1 MAISGYILAGL
12 VGLAVG
18 GLLNLIITRLSLA
31 EPLGRGGGRCLH
43 CHQPLPWPHLISL
56 LGFAWVRERCRFC
69 NEPLPRRG
77 PAVELAAGL
86 LGLALWWRFPG
97 NALLWVYGPFVA
109 ALLVLTVLDLEYYW
123 LPDLITLPGTALGLA
138 AALIFPQLDFLKA
151 LLGAAVGYAF
161 FQWVRWAY
169 QKMSKGKRQGMGA
182 GDAKLAAFIGAV
194 LGLQALPWVLF
205 SSALLGSLAGLVVA
219 WQSVEGRYA
228 SFPYGPFL
236 AMGALLSFFVKI

>member
-12 VGLAVG
+12 TGLGAG
-18 GLLNLIITRLSLA
+18 GFLNVIITRLAQA
-31 EPLGRGGGRCLH
+31 EPGGRGRCRCPQ
-43 CHQPLPWPHLISL
+43 CHRPLPWPYLIPL
-56 LGFAWVRERCRFC
+56 LGFVWLRGRCPFC
-69 NEPLPRRG
+69 GEPLPRRG

-86 LGLALWWRFPG
+86 LGVALWWRFPG
-97 NALLWVYGPFVA
+97 SALLWVYGPFVA
-109 ALLVLTVLDLEYYW
+109 ALLMLSVLDLEYYW

-161 FQWVRWAY
+161 FQGVRWAY
-169 QKMSKGKRQGMGA
+169 QKITQGKRQGLGA

-205 SSALLGSLAGLVVA
+205 SSAVLGSLAGLVVA
-219 WQSVEGRYA
+219 WQSMEGRFA
-228 SFPYGPFL
+228 SFPYGPFWPWGPCCFSL
-236 AMGALLSFFVKI
+236 